1 MNTFILVLTLIKNAK
16 VIIKNLGLSNFN
28 QISAMKRM
36 YVKRQRNSYR
46 KIALV
51 NYKQLGEQIMN
62 DPNKKVHDS
71 EELSFWNFLH
81 ISKIDRVLDKNISQ
95 RPF

>member
-51 NYKQLGEQIMN
+51 KYKQLGEQIMN

-71 EELSFWNFLH
+71 EELSLTEN
-81 ISKIDRVLDKNISQ
+81 V
-95 RPF
+95 P